1 MKYEKNKI
9 VYEIGDWVYVT
20 ERLADNCTKVGDV
33 GLLTHLDISSNSPY
47 CVNNSW
53 CKDVRPATQ
62 QEIDDAIK
70 EKSIMIGEYEVKF
83 TREEGAYP
91 HAIQVGCVT
100 VSEEQFLEIGEKA
113 GWI

>member
-1 MKYEKNKI
+1 MLWELFTDPTDLLPRNKNSLYRKETKMKYEKNKI

-62 QEIDDAIK
+62 QEVDKAIK
-70 EKSIMIGEYEVKF
+70 ERPIM
-83 TREEGAYP
+83 
-91 HAIQVGCVT
+91 
-100 VSEEQFLEIGEKA
+100 
-113 GWI
+113 